1 MDELY
6 EKEHIKYVYE
16 VREIID
22 YKSRAI
28 DAFENLI
35 DAKKRQQE
43 LIKCNQ
49 LNKRDVQITIEYKKK
64 EAVVLLSRY
73 DHCPSVELPLDDKY
87 IRDEDGFERGVSILD
102 GFEWNVYVNIGVNNF
117 EKPYG
122 RRLLVG
128 HRSYED
134 AVKHINKYGYEVR
147 NENTSEAL
155 MESTMLHC
163 LEYKDELDTLGLD
176 QQKYYKKSYSSHK

>member
-1 MDELY
+1 MNERY

-22 YKSRAI
+22 YKSRPI

-35 DAKKRQQE
+35 DAKHCQQKW
-43 LIKCNQ
+43 IKYNQ
-49 LNKRDVQITIEYKKK
+49 LNKKDVQITIEYKKK

-87 IRDEDGFERGVSILD
+87 IRDENGFVSSLN

-134 AVKHINKYGYEVR
+134 AVKHINEYGYEVR
-147 NENTSEAL
+147 NPNTSEAL

-163 LEYKDELDTLGLD
+163 LEYKDELDKLGLD
-176 QQKYYKKSYSSHK
+176 QQKYYNKSYDSHK